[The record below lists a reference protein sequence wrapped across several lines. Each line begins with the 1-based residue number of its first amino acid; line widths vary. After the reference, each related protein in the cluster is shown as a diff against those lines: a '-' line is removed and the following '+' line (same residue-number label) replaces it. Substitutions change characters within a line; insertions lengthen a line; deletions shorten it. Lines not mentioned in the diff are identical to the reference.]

1 MGMLNAPMGAPT
13 AGRRLWPRWVA
24 LALVV
29 VGLVVAFVNLGQWQL
44 ARLEQRRE
52 RNEAVAGH
60 ENAPVVDY
68 RQVFGRQIV
77 EADQWQRV
85 TVTGN
90 YDAGHQFVAAY
101 RANGGASSG
110 YEVVTPL
117 LTTAGDH
124 LLVSRGWAE
133 RPTDAGF
140 PATAAPPPAG
150 TVTVVGY
157 VRRDEQGSGTV
168 PEEGQIRLINATDLA
183 PALPYPVLDGYLGA
197 LETTPAD
204 ASGLVPV
211 HPPELTEGNHFSYAL
226 QWFAFSAMA
235 AVGLVVLVRSD
246 LRQRGRVPA
255 TGGTVEGEEDQ

>member
-1 MGMLNAPMGAPT
+1 MLNTPMGAPNT
-13 AGRRLWPRWVA
+13 GRRLLPRWIA

-29 VGLVVAFVNLGQWQL
+29 TGLVIAFVNLGQWQL
-44 ARLEQRRE
+44 GRLEQRRE

-68 RQVFGRQIV
+68 RQVFGRPIT

-85 TVTGN
+85 TVTGR

-124 LLVSRGWAE
+124 LIVSRGWAE
-133 RPTDAGF
+133 RPIDSGF
-140 PATAAPPPAG
+140 PTTAPAPPPG
-150 TVTVVGY
+150 EVTVVGY
-157 VRRDEQGSGTV
+157 VRRNEQGSGTV
-168 PEEGQIRLINATDLA
+168 PQDGQIRLINAIDLA
-183 PALPYPVLDGYLGA
+183 AALPWPVLDGYLGA

-204 ASGLVPV
+204 SSGLVGV

-235 AVGLVVLVRSD
+235 AAGLVLLIRSD
-246 LRQRGRVPA
+246 LRNRGREPA
-255 TGGTVEGEEDQ
+255 TDGTVEGEEDQ